1 MQRQIFADVET
12 GRLNGDGKRACD
24 KLGVNAED
32 LIEKKA
38 EDIRHE
44 ARYEIEPLTEEVIGI
59 RLQHFELRRRKKLK
73 LACD

>member
-1 MQRQIFADVET
+1 M
-12 GRLNGDGKRACD
+12 
-24 KLGVNAED
+24 D

-38 EDIRHE
+38 DDIRHE
-44 ARYEIEPLTEEVIGI
+44 ARYEIESLTEEVIGI